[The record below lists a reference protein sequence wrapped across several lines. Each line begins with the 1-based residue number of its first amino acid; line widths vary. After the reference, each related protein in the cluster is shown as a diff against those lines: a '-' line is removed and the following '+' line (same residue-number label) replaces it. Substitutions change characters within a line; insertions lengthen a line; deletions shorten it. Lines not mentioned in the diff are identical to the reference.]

1 MLKNLAVVY
10 ESSIF
15 NSKMKE
21 IPKLG
26 LFKKRVFS
34 LRFMGDKTRR
44 SLKNEIPY

>member
-10 ESSIF
+10 ESSIS

-26 LFKKRVFS
+26 LLKKRIFS
-34 LRFMGDKTRR
+34 LRFIGDKTCR
-44 SLKNEIPY
+44 SLKNEMPY